1 MFKFYNNHKRVYPIN
16 NPSDHY
22 TTIHKL
28 HYKPFY
34 LIGNNKKLYKKQQK
48 ICERLCYGKN
58 EDILNKIFKDNK

>member
-34 LIGNNKKLYKKQQK
+34 LKGNNQNLYKKQQK
-48 ICERLCYGKN
+48 ICERLCYGK
-58 EDILNKIFKDNK
+58 K